1 MLLFGKF
8 FPKIFEHRTPYVQK
22 FVRKNFLKNNR

>member
-8 FPKIFEHRTPYVQK
+8 SLKIFEHRPPYVQK
-22 FVRKNFLKNNR
+22 FVRNNFLKNNL